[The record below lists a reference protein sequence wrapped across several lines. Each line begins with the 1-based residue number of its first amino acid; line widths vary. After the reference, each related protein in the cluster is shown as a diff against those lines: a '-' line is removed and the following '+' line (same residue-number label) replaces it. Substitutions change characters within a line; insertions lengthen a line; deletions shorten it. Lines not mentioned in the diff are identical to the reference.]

1 MAWSKNII
9 IKTPIQ
15 VVWGKNAINKIRIQ
29 SQQVRGPTTENTQ
42 FREFSELRK
51 YSVGHPMA
59 GKMKDKQ
66 DPFMVKKPL
75 DGIVSAAN
83 DPLLQR
89 RILFHPARD
98 KTVKGP
104 EAFYMEPLNPQFDFV
119 TPSSGIE
126 NPSVPEPATHKGEE
140 LQDDLLYSEPS
151 EGFEL
156 RRIGAGLA
164 NLGNTCFLN
173 SVLQC
178 LTYTQPLVAYFQS
191 GRHRAMCRVA
201 GFCAMC
207 ALQDHI
213 MIALDSSGKILSPT
227 TLVRN
232 LRCISRNFRISRQ
245 EDAHEY
251 MMNLMEA
258 MHKCCLPAGITSESP
273 VAYEKSF
280 VHKIFGGRLISQ
292 VKCTQ
297 CSHSSNKFDPFLD
310 LSLQINRADSLV
322 KALSHFTAVEQLDE
336 GEKRYQ
342 CEQCKVKVRAL
353 KQLKIDKA
361 PYILAIH
368 LKRFST
374 GGSGG
379 KIDKKIDFGCTLDL
393 KPFASSTYEGDLKY
407 TLYGVLV
414 HAGWS
419 THSGHY
425 FCFIRTSTGLWHA
438 LNDSRVHQISE
449 KSVLDQ
455 KAYML
460 FYIRDKRT
468 IIRPEVG
475 PQFQVKDTKV
485 CKAVSLNRGCPEERQ
500 LQDSYSNTV
509 NRKSKPLKKMGD
521 MANIDIILESAENS
535 LNAGIS
541 SAEPAAN
548 QDVPLQLAFTA
559 DNDSLAN
566 HGRSNSCEADQQS
579 GNSFVVDHKFGI
591 LKQGVKLKGKDTVDN
606 GNGIQVVKH
615 SRNCAFGND
624 NGHLAVKPSGVASR
638 HQDVCQIGNDLTAKN
653 GRFACGHLE
662 SGGLA
667 SDFMCN
673 KHQEDQS
680 GALLCKANGMESVK
694 NNLDRAS
701 KLMKEPNL
709 VCKQKHQKKLKDSNY
724 LIRSKNLKFK
734 KHLEWPWSL
743 QTRLFTRHHLLLRA
757 ISILRKRSSYKK
769 KCIRLQIKTA
779 GGFSEKKHS
788 VRSGNGKEPENTK
801 RFRSSIS
808 YKRALLQYREMDLSN
823 GRHCHSSGQHDT
835 ISGMTAG
842 SAKNGGGRAI
852 TEQNGIHRLQKPR
865 KKTNEQSLKSGK
877 VIYSISNVEPSSR
890 TIKESLVPPHSR
902 NEVESLSVVSDL
914 SKGKTSFP
922 AQQLNRRSLDERE
935 SCYPENR
942 RSKEIFDTSSQQ
954 STIYGA
960 AVPRWDGTRDF
971 MAKIERARDKRTT
984 NNIGYVLDEWDE
996 EYDRGKRKKI
1006 KQLQF
1011 EYGTNDFNGKD
1022 SNGHSNPFQELANN
1036 KARSSIARKG

>member
-1 MAWSKNII
+1 
-9 IKTPIQ
+9 
-15 VVWGKNAINKIRIQ
+15 
-29 SQQVRGPTTENTQ
+29 
-42 FREFSELRK
+42 
-51 YSVGHPMA
+51 
-59 GKMKDKQ
+59 MKDKQ
-66 DPFMVKKPL
+66 DPFIAKKPL

-104 EAFYMEPLNPQFDFV
+104 EAFYMEPLNPQFDCV

-126 NPSVPEPATHKGEE
+126 NPRFRPERETHRAEE
-140 LQDDLLYSEPS
+140 LQEDLLYSEPN
-151 EGFEL
+151 EGLEL

-191 GRHRAMCRVA
+191 GRHKATCRVA

-207 ALQDHI
+207 TLQDHV

-251 MMNLMEA
+251 MVNLMEA

-379 KIDKKIDFGCTLDL
+379 KIDKKIEFGCTLDL
-393 KPFASSTYEGDLKY
+393 KPFASSTHEGDLKY

-414 HAGWS
+414 HSGWS

-460 FYIRDKRT
+460 FYIRGKT
-468 IIRPEVG
+468 ATIRPAVG
-475 PQFQVKDTKV
+475 HQFHVKDSKV
-485 CKAVSLNRGCPEERQ
+485 CKAVSLNMGCPEERQ
-500 LQDSYSNTV
+500 LQDSYSKTV
-509 NRKSKPLKKMGD
+509 NRKSKLPKNMGD
-521 MANIDIILESAENS
+521 MANTDIILESAENS

-541 SAEPAAN
+541 SPAPEPTAN
-548 QDVPLQLAFTA
+548 QDVPLQLASTRSS
-559 DNDSLAN
+559 DSLAN
-566 HGRSNSCEADQQS
+566 YGRSNRCEADKQS
-579 GNSFVVDHKFGI
+579 GNSLVVDHKLGI
-591 LKQGVKLKGKDTVDN
+591 LKHGVKLKGKDTMDN

-615 SRNCAFGND
+615 SINSAMGNRNE
-624 NGHLAVKPSGVASR
+624 HLAVKPSGVALR
-638 HQDVCQIGNDLTAKN
+638 HQDVCQIGKDSTAKN
-653 GRFACGHLE
+653 GYFACGHLE
-662 SGGLA
+662 RGGLA

-673 KHQEDQS
+673 EHQEDQN
-680 GALLCKANGMESVK
+680 GAMLCKENGMEMVK

-701 KLMKEPNL
+701 KLMKKPNH
-709 VCKQKHQKKLKDSNY
+709 VSRQKHKKNLKDSNY
-724 LIRSKNLKFK
+724 LIRSEKLKFK
-734 KHLEWPWSL
+734 KLLERPWFL
-743 QTRLFTRHHLLLRA
+743 QTCPFTRHHFLLRA
-757 ISILRKRSSYKK
+757 ISLLRKRGLYKN
-769 KCIRLQIKTA
+769 KCIELQIKTA
-779 GGFSEKKHS
+779 GGLSKKKHS
-788 VRSGNGKEPENTK
+788 VCLASGKEPENTK
-801 RFRSSIS
+801 RFRSSIAS
-808 YKRALLQYREMDLSN
+808 KRAQLQYRDMDLSN
-823 GRHCHSSGQHDT
+823 GRHSHTSGQHDT
-835 ISGMTAG
+835 ISGMTAAAATNVCG
-842 SAKNGGGRAI
+842 LAI
-852 TEQNGIHRLQKPR
+852 TEKNGIHRLQKPR
-865 KKTNEQSLKSGK
+865 KKATEQVL
-877 VIYSISNVEPSSR
+877 
-890 TIKESLVPPHSR
+890 TMKESLVPPHPT
-902 NEVESLSVVSDL
+902 NQVESVSVVSDL

-922 AQQLNRRSLDERE
+922 AQQLNRRSLNEIE
-935 SCYPENR
+935 SCYPENQ
-942 RSKEIFDTSSQQ
+942 RSKEIFDTSSKQ
-954 STIYGA
+954 STLYGA
-960 AVPRWDGTRDF
+960 AVPRWDGACDF
-971 MAKIERARDKRTT
+971 MAKVERSRDKRTT
-984 NNIGYVLDEWDE
+984 HIGHILDEWDE

-1011 EYGTNDFNGKD
+1011 EYGMNDFTGKD

-1036 KARSSIARKG
+1036 KARTLGQRQFYCEN

>member
-1 MAWSKNII
+1 
-9 IKTPIQ
+9 
-15 VVWGKNAINKIRIQ
+15 
-29 SQQVRGPTTENTQ
+29 
-42 FREFSELRK
+42 
-51 YSVGHPMA
+51 
-59 GKMKDKQ
+59 MKGKQ

-104 EAFYMEPLNPQFDFV
+104 EAFHMEPLNPQFDCV
-119 TPSSGIE
+119 IPSSGVE
-126 NPSVPEPATHKGEE
+126 NRSVPEPATHRTEE
-140 LQDDLLYSEPS
+140 LQEDLLYYEPS

-178 LTYTQPLVAYFQS
+178 LTYTQPLVAYFRS
-191 GRHRAMCRVA
+191 GRHKATCRVA

-207 ALQDHI
+207 ALQDHV

-292 VKCTQ
+292 VKCTE

-322 KALSHFTAVEQLDE
+322 KALSHFTAVEQLDG

-468 IIRPEVG
+468 TIRPVVG
-475 PQFQVKDTKV
+475 PQLQVKDTKV
-485 CKAVSLNRGCPEERQ
+485 CKVVSLNSECPEERQ
-500 LQDSYSNTV
+500 LQDSYSKTV
-509 NRKSKPLKKMGD
+509 NRKSKLIKKMGD
-521 MANIDIILESAENS
+521 MANTDIILESAENS

-541 SAEPAAN
+541 FPVPEPVDN
-548 QDVPLQLAFTA
+548 QDVPLQLATTEN
-559 DNDSLAN
+559 NDSLVN
-566 HGRSNSCEADQQS
+566 QGRSNMCEAHQQS
-579 GNSFVVDHKFGI
+579 ANSYVVDHKFGI
-591 LKQGVKLKGKDTVDN
+591 LKHGLKLKGKDTVDN
-606 GNGIQVVKH
+606 GNSIEVVKH
-615 SRNCAFGND
+615 SRDSTLGDD

-638 HQDVCQIGNDLTAKN
+638 HRDGCQIGKDLTDVNYAAKN
-653 GRFACGHLE
+653 GRFARGHLD
-662 SGGLA
+662 SCGLA
-667 SDFMCN
+667 GDLMCN
-673 KHQEDQS
+673 KHQEDQND
-680 GALLCKANGMESVK
+680 AFICKENGMELVK
-694 NNLDRAS
+694 NKLDRAS
-701 KLMKEPNL
+701 KLMTKPNH
-709 VCKQKHQKKLKDSNY
+709 VSKQKQEKNLKDSNH
-724 LIRSKNLKFK
+724 LRRSKKLKFK
-734 KHLEWPWSL
+734 KHLKWPWFL
-743 QTRLFTRHHLLLRA
+743 QTHPLTRHHFLLRA
-757 ISILRKRSSYKK
+757 ICILRKRSLYKK
-769 KCIRLQIKTA
+769 KLIKLQIKTA
-779 GGFSEKKHS
+779 GDLSKNKHS
-788 VRSGNGKEPENTK
+788 VDSANGKEPENAK
-801 RFRSSIS
+801 RLQSSIA
-808 YKRALLQYREMDLSN
+808 YKRGLLQYREMDLSN
-823 GRHCHSSGQHDT
+823 GRCCHTSGPQEI
-835 ISGMTAG
+835 ISGMTTV
-842 SAKNGGGRAI
+842 SAENGCGLAI
-852 TEQNGIHRLQKPR
+852 TEQNGIHKLQKPR
-865 KKTNEQSLKSGK
+865 KKANEPVLTSSKFIS
-877 VIYSISNVEPSSR
+877 SISNVESSSK
-890 TIKESLVPPHSR
+890 TIKESLVTPYPGK
-902 NEVESLSVVSDL
+902 EVESLSVVSDL

-935 SCYPENR
+935 SCYPENQR
-942 RSKEIFDTSSQQ
+942 TKEIFDTSSQQ
-954 STIYGA
+954 STLYGA
-960 AVPRWDGTRDF
+960 AVPRWDGARDF
-971 MAKIERARDKRTT
+971 MAKIERARDKRSTS
-984 NNIGYVLDEWDE
+984 IGYILDEWDE

-1006 KQLQF
+1006 KQLEF
-1011 EYGTNDFNGKD
+1011 EYGMNDFSRKD
-1022 SNGHSNPFQELANN
+1022 SSGHSNPFQELANN
-1036 KARSSIARKG
+1036 KARTLGQRPSSIARNG